1 MLAPISGPHP
11 SPAASPDDGEAAGD
25 GCGGI
30 QNQNNRNT
38 VRLPLKRQSHTDPYF
53 MSLRCLSRISTC
65 ASHALHTQYC
75 DRTTVHTAHAR
86 LLTARWSVSGDSL
99 LPICSPPSPT
109 SMSPGLVHICIM
121 SPALGAR
128 QPAPGS
134 ALGGATPHERE
145 VVGRW
150 VAPVAR
156 SARYGARASGVFRRA
171 GCCSRP
177 AAARRARRG
186 VWPPCPACSRDPSM
200 RSSARSPPRSRRS
213 PPRSP
218 RRRPPQM
225 QSRPS

>member
-1 MLAPISGPHP
+1 MHPLAYNLHS
-11 SPAASPDDGEAAGD
+11 SASHSNVKVTQTHDTFCLCA
-25 GCGGI
+25 
-30 QNQNNRNT
+30 
-38 VRLPLKRQSHTDPYF
+38 L
-53 MSLRCLSRISTC
+53 SLRCLSRLDMRTR
-65 ASHALHTQYC
+65 AAHTVLRPYHGPH
-75 DRTTVHTAHAR
+75 RTRTPPHSAVVR
-86 LLTARWSVSGDSL
+86 LWRLSATYML
-99 LPICSPPSPT
+99 
-109 SMSPGLVHICIM
+109 
-121 SPALGAR
+121 PALANLYVSR
-128 QPAPGS
+128 PRPHLHNVSRPRRSSTRPRIRAWRRRC
-134 ALGGATPHERE
+134 AATPHERE

-218 RRRPPQM
+218 RRRPPQI
-225 QSRPS
+225 RPP